1 MPGISG
7 AAHYGLDC
15 IFFGP
20 KPPRFPAHDILSW
33 FRERL
38 IADGVELL
46 YTSVPSVPEIED
58 ALGKWAG
65 TVTQLLADGSE
76 RA

>member
-20 KPPRFPAHDILSW
+20 KAPRFPAHDILAW
-33 FRERL
+33 LRDRIKEDRQHTAT
-38 IADGVELL
+38 IAEV
-46 YTSVPSVPEIED
+46 ED
-58 ALGKWAG
+58 ALGQWAG
-65 TVTQLLADGSE
+65 TVTQLLADGTE